1 MSSTIHRKN
10 RVASGKATRQ
20 ILPKDTIHKAISR
33 LYGSA
38 HRPYE
43 SLLLSS
49 ALTGISARCLF
60 NAITMLKP
68 SESDENQV
76 LSFVAY
82 ISNSCPSININ
93 INLPFGK
100 RSVQITLPEAL
111 AEGWLALINLKEVYS
126 SASLTRLCNLLE
138 KGLTPTRLQR
148 LMLEQMSPIHRE
160 HVDILTVSN
169 NRATWTLYYRAIL
182 LGDIQIYSYTFQQ
195 RLLRASDIYPTWKK
209 PQEAQGF
216 TTPPVDTQMLHSV
229 LAKLKAVISVPFQ
242 SMNDELIFL
251 NSLAAFTS
259 LSIEIGLGC
268 RPSQCQRWYLPPLIQ
283 NSVQVQDKGPSSK
296 RLLPLPKRLQS
307 LIAWYYEKLE
317 DWLTAPP
324 YKAKPVFDYIND
336 VYHGQRPAFFYIE
349 CHSNSP
355 SVTPMTA
362 NIRKELLGSIGITEI
377 ASMPLNAGRRH
388 LQQHLRNEFSYLL
401 ADRWF
406 GYDTLANASPAGV
419 SGNLTTIANWIDE
432 QDFWGVEL

>member
-20 ILPKDTIHKAISR
+20 ILPKNTVHKAIAR
-33 LYGSA
+33 LFGSA

-49 ALTGISARCLF
+49 ALTGISVKCLF
-60 NAITMLKP
+60 NAITMGEPK
-68 SESDENQV
+68 ESDENQV
-76 LSFVAY
+76 LSFVTY

-111 AEGWLALINLKEVYS
+111 AEGWLALINHKDDYS
-126 SASLTRLCNLLE
+126 SAPLTRVCNQLE

-148 LMLEQMSPIHRE
+148 LMLEQMSPLHRE
-160 HVDILTVSN
+160 HVDVLTVSN

-182 LGDIQIYSYTFQQ
+182 LNDIQNYSYTFQQ
-195 RLLRASDIYPTWKK
+195 RLLRASGINATWKK
-209 PQEAQGF
+209 PQKAQGF
-216 TTPPVDTQMLHSV
+216 TTPPVDTQMLHSALV
-229 LAKLKAVISVPFQ
+229 KTKAVISRAFQ
-242 SMNDELIFL
+242 SINNEFVFL

-259 LSIEIGLGC
+259 LSLEVGLGC
-268 RPSQCQRWYLPPLIQ
+268 RPAQCARWLLPRLLS
-283 NSVQVQDKGPSSK
+283 NSVEVLDKGPSSK
-296 RLLPLPKRLQS
+296 RQLPLPKRLQS

-324 YKAKPVFDYIND
+324 YKDKPVFDYIND

-362 NIRKELLGSIGITEI
+362 NIRKTFLCSIGITEI
-377 ASMPLNAGRRH
+377 SSLPLNAGRRH
-388 LQQHLRNEFSYLL
+388 LQQHVRNEFSYLL

-432 QDFWGVEL
+432 QDFLGVEL